1 MAALTAEVFAALQSL
16 LKASSKDVVRQLC
29 QESFSSSAL
38 GSKKLLD
45 VTCSSLSVTQE
56 EAEQGSPSILQL
68 LQALHRLT
76 RLVVFRDLSSAEAIL
91 ALFPENFHQNLKNL
105 LTKIILEHVPTW
117 RAEAQ
122 TNQSGVR
129 TEPSCPHTVSLP
141 RLVDLDWR
149 VDIRTSS
156 DSISRMA
163 VPTCLLQM
171 KAATLRDSEQR
182 ASLPSFKLRQNGVGR
197 ACRSKRGS
205 SDFGAVFSFQIQ
217 EDASLCGEQP
227 SMSAVTVELS
237 KETLDTMLDGLGR
250 IWDQLSAVA
259 SK

>member
-1 MAALTAEVFAALQSL
+1 MATSFLCHE
-16 LKASSKDVVRQLC
+16 ASSKDVVRQLC

-38 GSKKLLD
+38 GSRKLLA
-45 VTCSSLSVTQE
+45 VTCSSLSVAQE

-91 ALFPENFHQNLKNL
+91 ALFPENFHPNLKNL
-105 LTKIILEHVPTW
+105 LTKIILEHVSTW

-122 TNQSGVR
+122 TNQI
-129 TEPSCPHTVSLP
+129 SLP

-149 VDIRTSS
+149 VDIKTSS

-163 VPTCLLQM
+163 IPTCLLQM
-171 KAATLRDSEQR
+171 K
-182 ASLPSFKLRQNGVGR
+182 
-197 ACRSKRGS
+197 
-205 SDFGAVFSFQIQ
+205 IQ
-217 EDASLCGEQP
+217 EDPSLCGEQP
-227 SMSAVTVELS
+227 STSAVTVELS

-250 IWDQLSAVA
+250 IRDQLSAVA

>member
-56 EAEQGSPSILQL
+56 EAEQGSPSVLQL

-105 LTKIILEHVPTW
+105 LTKIILEHVSTW

-122 TNQSGVR
+122 TNQI
-129 TEPSCPHTVSLP
+129 SLP

-149 VDIRTSS
+149 VDIKTSS

-171 KAATLRDSEQR
+171 K
-182 ASLPSFKLRQNGVGR
+182 
-197 ACRSKRGS
+197 
-205 SDFGAVFSFQIQ
+205 IQ
-217 EDASLCGEQP
+217 EDPSLCGEQP
-227 SMSAVTVELS
+227 SVSAVTVELS

-250 IWDQLSAVA
+250 IRDQLSAVA

>member
-1 MAALTAEVFAALQSL
+1 MAALTAENFAALQSL

-38 GSKKLLD
+38 GSKNLLD

-56 EAEQGSPSILQL
+56 EAEQL

-76 RLVVFRDLSSAEAIL
+76 RLAVFHDLSSAEAIL

-105 LTKIILEHVPTW
+105 LTKIILEHISAW

-122 TNQSGVR
+122 ASQI
-129 TEPSCPHTVSLP
+129 SLP

-149 VDIRTSS
+149 VDIKTSS

-171 KAATLRDSEQR
+171 K
-182 ASLPSFKLRQNGVGR
+182 
-197 ACRSKRGS
+197 
-205 SDFGAVFSFQIQ
+205 IQ
-217 EDASLCGEQP
+217 EDPSLCGDRP
-227 SMSAVTVELS
+227 SVSAVTV
-237 KETLDTMLDGLGR
+237 
-250 IWDQLSAVA
+250 A
-259 SK
+259 SKAGPATSGPLSSEPSLCHHQASGFWDPPPLCPGSRRSGEMHTAKARMRTHQWPCKSSIHAVVRRGRRGE

>member
-1 MAALTAEVFAALQSL
+1 MAALTAENFAALQSL

-29 QESFSSSAL
+29 QESFSSSAV

-45 VTCSSLSVTQE
+45 ITCSSLSVTQE
-56 EAEQGSPSILQL
+56 EAEQL

-76 RLVVFRDLSSAEAIL
+76 RVAVFRDLSSAEIL

-105 LTKIILEHVPTW
+105 LTKIILEHVSTW

-122 TNQSGVR
+122 ANQI
-129 TEPSCPHTVSLP
+129 SLP

-149 VDIRTSS
+149 VDIKTSS
-156 DSISRMA
+156 DSISRLA

-171 KAATLRDSEQR
+171 K
-182 ASLPSFKLRQNGVGR
+182 
-197 ACRSKRGS
+197 
-205 SDFGAVFSFQIQ
+205 IQ
-217 EDASLCGEQP
+217 EDPSLCGDKP
-227 SMSAVTVELS
+227 SVSAVTVELS

-250 IWDQLSAVA
+250 IRDQLSAVA
-259 SK
+259 NK

>member
-1 MAALTAEVFAALQSL
+1 MAALTAENFAALQSL

-38 GSKKLLD
+38 GSKNLLD

-56 EAEQGSPSILQL
+56 EAEQL

-76 RLVVFRDLSSAEAIL
+76 RLAVFL
-91 ALFPENFHQNLKNL
+91 PENFHQNLKNL
-105 LTKIILEHVPTW
+105 LTKIILEHVSAW

-122 TNQSGVR
+122 ANQI
-129 TEPSCPHTVSLP
+129 SLP

-149 VDIRTSS
+149 VDIKTSS

-171 KAATLRDSEQR
+171 K
-182 ASLPSFKLRQNGVGR
+182 
-197 ACRSKRGS
+197 
-205 SDFGAVFSFQIQ
+205 IQ
-217 EDASLCGEQP
+217 EDPSLCGDRP
-227 SMSAVTVELS
+227 SVSALTVELS

-250 IWDQLSAVA
+250 IRDQLSAVA

>member
-56 EAEQGSPSILQL
+56 EAEQGSPSVLQL

-76 RLVVFRDLSSAEAIL
+76 RLVVFRDLSSAEAVL

-105 LTKIILEHVPTW
+105 LTKIILEHVSTW

-122 TNQSGVR
+122 TNQI
-129 TEPSCPHTVSLP
+129 SLP

-149 VDIRTSS
+149 VDIKTSS

-171 KAATLRDSEQR
+171 K
-182 ASLPSFKLRQNGVGR
+182 
-197 ACRSKRGS
+197 
-205 SDFGAVFSFQIQ
+205 IQ
-217 EDASLCGEQP
+217 EDPSLCGEQP
-227 SMSAVTVELS
+227 SVSAVTVELS

-250 IWDQLSAVA
+250 IRDQLSAVA